1 MKQQKETSTSVGAC
15 SVLALGRPSSM
26 AHTISPTNYS
36 SPDDDIQRKFMPY
49 YASDT
54 MSYSPSMIEPLSIT
68 EGNYYY
74 YPPLFSF
81 GTSNALSPE
90 VTSSPETCS
99 DLDLTD
105 SFTHDSPPSGF
116 TSPSLSIKMESQG
129 TLSNENDYNV
139 ALSLAKDIPFSH
151 LNPYTTQGNLVD
163 LFIPFYIFFFKDH
176 LSLPFFFFLGP
187 MISHSLADCF
197 TMPGAEASFV
207 GVMPPSPI
215 SQGKLS
221 SSTADQLFDMDTKSF
236 FPRELT
242 TLDARDYFNTAAAA
256 DSLASDA
263 ARRKSLDD
271 AIFLRKIA
279 STPVKSEVAFQQ
291 HNRRKS
297 LPGDLTQ
304 RLHIET
310 LSPTKQPRKSSK
322 SLAPFACPHEHCPKT
337 FTRQYNLKSHLRT
350 HTDERPFVC
359 NYPGCP
365 RAFARQHDL
374 KRHQKLH
381 LGLKPHVCQ
390 NCGRAFA
397 RLDALNRHLRS
408 DNAAQCAQATLNN
421 ATGKLFKSA
430 NI

>member
-1 MKQQKETSTSVGAC
+1 MT
-15 SVLALGRPSSM
+15 
-26 AHTISPTNYS
+26 HTMSPTNYS
-36 SPDDDIQRKFMPY
+36 SPDEGKFMPY

-54 MSYSPSMIEPLSIT
+54 MSYSPTSMIEPLSIT

-74 YPPLFSF
+74 YSPLFPF
-81 GTSNALSPE
+81 GASNALSPE
-90 VTSSPETCS
+90 VSSSPETSCS

-129 TLSNENDYNV
+129 LSSEHDYNV
-139 ALSLAKDIPFSH
+139 ALSLAKDPFGH
-151 LNPYTTQGNLVD
+151 LNPYTQVFLDYND
-163 LFIPFYIFFFKDH
+163 LG
-176 LSLPFFFFLGP
+176 S
-187 MISHSLADCF
+187 MISPLADCF

-215 SQGKLS
+215 VQGKLP
-221 SSTADQLFDMDTKSF
+221 SSTTDQLFDMDTKSF
-236 FPRELT
+236 FPRELA

-256 DSLASDA
+256 DTLASDA

-408 DNAAQCAQATLNN
+408 DNAAQCAQATLANN
-421 ATGKLFKSA
+421 AAGKLFKSS
-430 NI
+430 NL

>member
-1 MKQQKETSTSVGAC
+1 MKQQKETVGAC
-15 SVLALGRPSSM
+15 SVLALSRQGSM
-26 AHTISPTNYS
+26 PHTNYS
-36 SPDDDIQRKFMPY
+36 SPEDIQRKFLPY
-49 YASDT
+49 YNSDN
-54 MSYSPSMIEPLSIT
+54 MSYSTSMIEPLSMS

-81 GTSNALSPE
+81 GPPASNSLSPD
-90 VTSSPETCS
+90 SSETCS

-105 SFTHDSPPSGF
+105 SFTPASPPSDF
-116 TSPSLSIKMESQG
+116 TSPLTIKMEASHQG
-129 TLSNENDYNV
+129 SLHHDHDYNV
-139 ALSLAKDIPFSH
+139 AMTLAKDMPMSH
-151 LNPYTTQGNLVD
+151 LSPYSTQ
-163 LFIPFYIFFFKDH
+163 
-176 LSLPFFFFLGP
+176 GP
-187 MISHSLADCF
+187 MIPLADCF
-197 TMPGAEASFV
+197 SMSATESPFV
-207 GVMPPSPI
+207 GVIQSPVT
-215 SQGKLS
+215 QGKIS
-221 SSTADQLFDMDTKSF
+221 NTTADQLFEMDAKSF

-242 TLDARDYFNTAAAA
+242 ALDARDYFGTDN
-256 DSLASDA
+256 SASDA
-263 ARRKSLDD
+263 ARRKSLDE

-310 LSPTKQPRKSSK
+310 LSSSTKQQRKSTK

-381 LGLKPHVCQ
+381 LGLKPHVCG

-408 DNAAQCAQATLNN
+408 DNATQCAQATLAGSAN
-421 ATGKLFKSA
+421 KLFKSV

>member
-1 MKQQKETSTSVGAC
+1 MKQQKETIEAC

-26 AHTISPTNYS
+26 PQNYS
-36 SPDDDIQRKFMPY
+36 SSEDIQRKYLPY
-49 YASDT
+49 YNSDL
-54 MSYSPSMIEPLSIT
+54 SCSPTSMIEPFSLST
-68 EGNYYY
+68 EGNYCY
-74 YPPLFSF
+74 YPPLFSL
-81 GTSNALSPE
+81 GPPTSHTLTPDS
-90 VTSSPETCS
+90 SSPETCS
-99 DLDLTD
+99 DLDLDLTD
-105 SFTHDSPPSGF
+105 SFSADSPPSYF
-116 TSPSLSIKMESQG
+116 TDPSFPIKMENLHQG
-129 TLSNENDYNV
+129 SLNNDHDYNV
-139 ALSLAKDIPFSH
+139 AMAMAKEMPIGHFS
-151 LNPYTTQGNLVD
+151 PYSTQ
-163 LFIPFYIFFFKDH
+163 
-176 LSLPFFFFLGP
+176 GP
-187 MISHSLADCF
+187 MISHPLDCF
-197 TMPGAEASFV
+197 SIPTGAESPFV
-207 GVMPPSPI
+207 GVIPTSQEKI
-215 SQGKLS
+215 SN
-221 SSTADQLFDMDTKSF
+221 STADHQLFEMDAKSF
-236 FPRELT
+236 FPRELAA
-242 TLDARDYFNTAAAA
+242 LDARDYFSA
-256 DSLASDA
+256 DMASEA

-297 LPGDLTQ
+297 LPGNELTQ

-310 LSPTKQPRKSSK
+310 LGTTTKQQRKSTK

-381 LGLKPHVCQ
+381 LGLKPHVCG

-408 DNAAQCAQATLNN
+408 DNATQCAQATLANPT
-421 ATGKLFKSA
+421 AGKLFKSV

>member
-15 SVLALGRPSSM
+15 SVLALGRPGSM
-26 AHTISPTNYS
+26 THTMSPTNYS
-36 SPDDDIQRKFMPY
+36 SPEDEIHRKFMPY
-49 YASDT
+49 YAPDA
-54 MSYSPSMIEPLSIT
+54 MSYSPTSIMDPLSIT

-81 GTSNALSPE
+81 GTPNALSPE
-90 VTSSPETCS
+90 VSSSPETCS

-129 TLSNENDYNV
+129 SLGHEHDYNM

-151 LNPYTTQGNLVD
+151 LNPYSTQ
-163 LFIPFYIFFFKDH
+163 
-176 LSLPFFFFLGP
+176 GP
-187 MISHSLADCF
+187 MISHPLDCF

-221 SSTADQLFDMDTKSF
+221 SSTADQLFDIDTKSF
-236 FPRELT
+236 FPRDLT
-242 TLDARDYFNTAAAA
+242 SLDARDYFSTAV
-256 DSLASDA
+256 DNLASDA

-408 DNAAQCAQATLNN
+408 DNAAQCAQATLASN
-421 ATGKLFKSA
+421 AAGKLFKSA

>member
-1 MKQQKETSTSVGAC
+1 MKQQKETSTSGAC
-15 SVLALGRPSSM
+15 SVLALGRPSSIS
-26 AHTISPTNYS
+26 HTMPTSYT
-36 SPDDDIQRKFMPY
+36 PDTEKYMPY

-54 MSYSPSMIEPLSIT
+54 MSYSPTSMIEPLSIT

-90 VTSSPETCS
+90 SPETCS

-129 TLSNENDYNV
+129 LGNEHDYNV
-139 ALSLAKDIPFSH
+139 ALSLAKDIPFGH
-151 LNPYTTQGNLVD
+151 LNHYTTQAFPDYND
-163 LFIPFYIFFFKDH
+163 
-176 LSLPFFFFLGP
+176 LGP

-215 SQGKLS
+215 VQGKLPNP
-221 SSTADQLFDMDTKSF
+221 TDQLFDMDTKSF
-236 FPRELT
+236 FPRELA
-242 TLDARDYFNTAAAA
+242 TLDARDYFNTTTA

-408 DNAAQCAQATLNN
+408 DNAAQCAQATLANN
-421 ATGKLFKSA
+421 AAGKLFKSA
-430 NI
+430 NL

>member
-1 MKQQKETSTSVGAC
+1 MKQQKETVGAC
-15 SVLALGRPSSM
+15 SVLALGRQNLP
-26 AHTISPTNYS
+26 HTNYS
-36 SPDDDIQRKFMPY
+36 SSEDIQRKFLPFY
-49 YASDT
+49 SSD
-54 MSYSPSMIEPLSIT
+54 YPNSMIEQFMPD
-68 EGNYYY
+68 GNYYF
-74 YPPLFSF
+74 YPSPLFSQAI
-81 GTSNALSPE
+81 GLSSDTSTPDAELDFSDNFSPASSPGYTTPPGY
-90 VTSSPETCS
+90 TSSPGYS
-99 DLDLTD
+99 
-105 SFTHDSPPSGF
+105 
-116 TSPSLSIKMESQG
+116 TSPLSIKMEASHQG
-129 TLSNENDYNV
+129 SLSNDHDYNV
-139 ALSLAKDIPFSH
+139 AMTLAKDMPMSH
-151 LNPYTTQGNLVD
+151 LSPYSTQ
-163 LFIPFYIFFFKDH
+163 
-176 LSLPFFFFLGP
+176 GP
-187 MISHSLADCF
+187 MIHPLADCF
-197 TMPGAEASFV
+197 TMSASPESPFV
-207 GVMPPSPI
+207 GVIHSPPQEKI
-215 SQGKLS
+215 SS
-221 SSTADQLFDMDTKSF
+221 NPADQLFEMDKSF
-236 FPRELT
+236 YSREIAA
-242 TLDARDYFNTAAAA
+242 LDARDYFGTEN
-256 DSLASDA
+256 LASEA

-297 LPGDLTQ
+297 LPSDLTQ

-310 LSPTKQPRKSSK
+310 LTSSTKTRKSSK

-381 LGLKPHVCQ
+381 LGLKPHVCG

-408 DNAAQCAQATLNN
+408 DNATQCAQATL
-421 ATGKLFKSA
+421 AGSAASKLFKSV

>member
-1 MKQQKETSTSVGAC
+1 M
-15 SVLALGRPSSM
+15 LALGRPSSM
-26 AHTISPTNYS
+26 THTMPTNYS
-36 SPDDDIQRKFMPY
+36 SPDEGKFMPY

-54 MSYSPSMIEPLSIT
+54 IGYSPTSMMEPLSIT

-74 YPPLFSF
+74 YPPLFPF
-81 GTSNALSPE
+81 GTPTALSPE
-90 VTSSPETCS
+90 VSSSPETCS

-129 TLSNENDYNV
+129 LGSEHDYNV
-139 ALSLAKDIPFSH
+139 ALSLAKDPFGH
-151 LNPYTTQGNLVD
+151 LNPYTQGQ
-163 LFIPFYIFFFKDH
+163 
-176 LSLPFFFFLGP
+176 

-197 TMPGAEASFV
+197 TMSGAEASFV

-215 SQGKLS
+215 VQGKLS
-221 SSTADQLFDMDTKSF
+221 GSTADQLFDMDAKF
-236 FPRELT
+236 FPREL
-242 TLDARDYFNTAAAA
+242 DYFSSAA

-408 DNAAQCAQATLNN
+408 DNAAQCAQATLANN
-421 ATGKLFKSA
+421 AAGKLFKSA
-430 NI
+430 NL

>member
-1 MKQQKETSTSVGAC
+1 
-15 SVLALGRPSSM
+15 
-26 AHTISPTNYS
+26 
-36 SPDDDIQRKFMPY
+36 
-49 YASDT
+49 
-54 MSYSPSMIEPLSIT
+54 
-68 EGNYYY
+68 
-74 YPPLFSF
+74 
-81 GTSNALSPE
+81 
-90 VTSSPETCS
+90 
-99 DLDLTD
+99 
-105 SFTHDSPPSGF
+105 
-116 TSPSLSIKMESQG
+116 
-129 TLSNENDYNV
+129 
-139 ALSLAKDIPFSH
+139 
-151 LNPYTTQGNLVD
+151 
-163 LFIPFYIFFFKDH
+163 
-176 LSLPFFFFLGP
+176 

-197 TMPGAEASFV
+197 TMSGAEASFV

-215 SQGKLS
+215 VQGKLPGP
-221 SSTADQLFDMDTKSF
+221 TTDQLFDMDAKF
-236 FPRELT
+236 FPRELA
-242 TLDARDYFNTAAAA
+242 TLDARDYFSTAA

-408 DNAAQCAQATLNN
+408 DNAAQCAQATLANN
-421 ATGKLFKSA
+421 AAGKLFKSA
-430 NI
+430 NL